1 MSHLLA
7 KVNCLPVNTSILKN
21 KPLVFRSKDLKVPI
35 QIPPPHPTSS
45 HPTPPHP
52 TQARF
57 RTDTRAQTTKSNAR
71 GLPSGEMWNLQIDRH
86 VTRLWYLLQ
95 VVPQYGTVTVYA
107 SRITDTPGPD
117 NYTLKIGPAGNLFNL
132 TLQGVKDA
140 NATKFFTLA
149 HQILK
154 ISCQIGY

>member
-35 QIPPPHPTSS
+35 QIPHPIPP

-57 RTDTRAQTTKSNAR
+57 RTDTRTQTTKSNAR

-117 NYTLKIGPAGNLFNL
+117 SYTLKIGPAGNLFNL

>member
-21 KPLVFRSKDLKVPI
+21 KPLVFRSKDLQVPI
-35 QIPPPHPTSS
+35 QIPHPIPP

>member
-35 QIPPPHPTSS
+35 QIPHPISP

>member
-35 QIPPPHPTSS
+35 QIPHPIPP

-107 SRITDTPGPD
+107 SSITDTPGPD

>member
-35 QIPPPHPTSS
+35 QIPHPI
-45 HPTPPHP
+45 PPHP

-132 TLQGVKDA
+132 TLQGMKDA